1 MPEGKNIVGNKW
13 VFKVKRDENGDVQR
27 YKARLVAQGYSQTEG
42 VDYNEVFSPVVRNT
56 TIRSLLAL
64 SNAKDWEVHQMDVR
78 TALLQGNLEEEV
90 YMRQPDG
97 YVNEEY
103 PDYVCKLKRSIYGLK
118 QSARC
123 WNTVIDTFLKSSGY
137 KQMESDSC
145 LFMKSVKD
153 PNGVSKFV
161 ILSIHVDDI
170 LLFSNDTSM
179 LDEEKKLIGSKFKID
194 EMGEVK
200 YILGMLI
207 RRDRERGK
215 MTISQPKYLEGILKR
230 FGMDKKKPVST
241 PLEPGKHFQELPD
254 DENPANINEYQKLIS
269 CLTYV
274 TTATRPDLASAVGIL
289 SKYMSTPS
297 NEHWKG
303 VKRVLR
309 YIKGTINY
317 GLVFDGKSTRC
328 FLIGYSDADWANDVD
343 TRKSTSGY
351 VFQINGST
359 VSWSSKR
366 QSCVAR
372 SSTEAEYVALSHA
385 TQEVVWLRRLL
396 NDIGETQDQP
406 SIMNEVNQGAIELS
420 KNPRFHNR
428 TKHIDVA
435 YHFIRQK
442 VNDRFNVKYCS
453 TGQMLADVM
462 TKSLPRQTF

>member
-1 MPEGKNIVGNKW
+1 MNEVRNIGKRRVRRPPNRFDDECYLASDITADINEPINIDEAFSGQHSTEWKQATDSEFESLIENGTWELVPKPEGKNIVGNKW

-42 VDYNEVFSPVVRNT
+42 VDYSEVFSPVVRNT

-78 TALLQGNLEEEV
+78 TAFLQGNLEEEIN
-90 YMRQPDG
+90 MQQPDG
-97 YVNEEY
+97 YINEEY
-103 PDYVCKLKRSIYGLK
+103 PDYVCKLKRSIYGL
-118 QSARC
+118 
-123 WNTVIDTFLKSSGY
+123 Y
-137 KQMESDSC
+137 
-145 LFMKSVKD
+145 MKSVKD
-153 PNGVSKFV
+153 PNGVIKFV
-161 ILSIHVDDI
+161 ILSNHVDDI

-194 EMGEVK
+194 DMGEVK

-215 MTISQPKYLEGILKR
+215 MTISQPKYLEGILKQ
-230 FGMDKKKPVST
+230 FGMDQSKPVST
-241 PLEPGKHFQELPD
+241 PLEPGKHFQELLD
-254 DENPANINEYQKLIS
+254 DENPTNINEYQKLIG

-289 SKYMSTPS
+289 SKYMSRPS

-303 VKRVLR
+303 AKRVLR
-309 YIKGTINY
+309 YIKGTINC

-328 FLIGYSDADWANDVD
+328 SLIGYSDADWANDVD

-372 SSTEAEYVALSHA
+372 SSTEAQYVALSHA

-396 NDIGETQDQP
+396 NDIGEKQDQP
-406 SIMNEVNQGAIELS
+406 SIMNEDTQGATE
-420 KNPRFHNR
+420 
-428 TKHIDVA
+428 
-435 YHFIRQK
+435 
-442 VNDRFNVKYCS
+442 
-453 TGQMLADVM
+453 
-462 TKSLPRQTF
+462 